1 MALLIYKWT
10 SPIPDMIKKKSP
22 HVMVSDLKGPG
33 MDGKAVLRQVKM
45 NLSDIQGLILTGH
58 GSEKEAKEML
68 HEYFP

>member
-1 MALLIYKWT
+1 MASY
-10 SPIPDMIKKKSP
+10 
-22 HVMVSDLKGPG
+22 LKGPG
-33 MDGKAVLRQVKM
+33 MDSKAVLRQVKM